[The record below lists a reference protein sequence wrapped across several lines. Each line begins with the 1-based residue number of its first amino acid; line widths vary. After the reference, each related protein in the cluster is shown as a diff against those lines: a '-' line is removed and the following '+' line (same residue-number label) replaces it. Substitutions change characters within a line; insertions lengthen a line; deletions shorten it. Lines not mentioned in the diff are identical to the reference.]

1 MYKEAENSP
10 QNGAPLRRQPAPHRS
25 ELINDHETG
34 SDQQGERSGAA
45 ALCRTSLRFGEPM
58 ASWLLTTA
66 SRRHCRRMRRQTRAH
81 VGATDVARPA
91 LAGAV
96 RPPRF
101 VPDAAPRLRDDGRRG
116 LGTTPTPSLLAACR
130 SPTARPRGGGAAGQ
144 AKRARARR
152 PAARVCRVAGV
163 ADPRPATRGLGKIQR
178 PATRDPERPG
188 PPGPSG
194 PARILVRAGNARP
207 GPGICQGRDFKII
220 FDCHISEYSHQ

>member
-101 VPDAAPRLRDDGRRG
+101 VPDAAPRLRDDGRREW
-116 LGTTPTPSLLAACR
+116 GTNPTPSLLAACR

-194 PARILVRAGNARP
+194 TARILVKCAARP
-207 GPGICQGRDFKII
+207 GHLSGSGF
-220 FDCHISEYSHQ
+220 